1 MTVSVSINSSVYQK
15 LQQIAAERNQP
26 LQQCLE
32 EAVLEYI
39 DNYEDTCDST
49 AESLDTLERTFFM
62 SVAE

>member
-1 MTVSVSINSSVYQK
+1 MAASVCINASVYQK
-15 LQQIAAERNQP
+15 LQQIADGRNCP

-39 DNYEDTCDST
+39 DNYEAACRSAD
-49 AESLDTLERTFFM
+49 EGLDGMEHAFFM

>member
-15 LQQIAAERNQP
+15 LQQIAAERNHP

-49 AESLDTLERTFFM
+49 AESLNTLERTFFM